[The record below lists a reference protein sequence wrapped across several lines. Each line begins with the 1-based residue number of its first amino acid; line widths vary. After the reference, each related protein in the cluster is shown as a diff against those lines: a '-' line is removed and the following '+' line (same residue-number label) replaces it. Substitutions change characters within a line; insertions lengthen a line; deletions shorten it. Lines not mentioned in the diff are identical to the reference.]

1 MAPRFSTPR
10 LSGPRDRLSVRSSL
24 LLHSCAFYTLLLL
37 SFIGL
42 GTLFL
47 HSLKEMKRAMEQ
59 HELGN
64 LTLATMVMVVLLLVS
79 CGALD
84 NTSNGSSPP
93 ANNSTDFA
101 GQRVHIVGST
111 ALLPLA
117 TKAADLFHQQYP
129 QVT

>member
-1 MAPRFSTPR
+1 
-10 LSGPRDRLSVRSSL
+10 
-24 LLHSCAFYTLLLL
+24 
-37 SFIGL
+37 
-42 GTLFL
+42 
-47 HSLKEMKRAMEQ
+47 MEQ

-129 QVT
+129 EVKIDVQGGGSGVGLSAVNGHQADIGDSDIYPTFRSLENAFLDKNACSFCLFC